1 MTRALKPCP
10 FCGGEARPCKMKRK
24 GAVPNEDE
32 DGYAHYIRCLSCA
45 ACGGWT
51 KGRYGAVTWWN
62 MRNGKR

>member
-1 MTRALKPCP
+1 
-10 FCGGEARPCKMKRK
+10 MKRK